1 MGLVSILAVLMF
13 LLFRSSSKKKI
24 KKVKIVKKKV
34 KPTVKKPLN
43 TDLKFLKTII
53 KKKQT
58 EAPKLQ
64 ETLDLIIKHHG
75 TIHTKLG
82 IRAHPDFDIYFDI
95 LFTVCRHPN
104 ANKDMIIKFD
114 RELGELNPNYKVDI
128 NEAITKGLNSR
139 RV

>member
-1 MGLVSILAVLMF
+1 MDVALLLKSIMGLVSILAVLMF

-64 ETLDLIIKHHG
+64 
-75 TIHTKLG
+75 
-82 IRAHPDFDIYFDI
+82 
-95 LFTVCRHPN
+95 
-104 ANKDMIIKFD
+104 
-114 RELGELNPNYKVDI
+114 
-128 NEAITKGLNSR
+128 
-139 RV
+139 